1 MDTQFCCPVD
11 GRFKLLSCQMLSER
25 HYCACGDPTI
35 KTIADDVKVKSTKA
49 TMLLSDFESRVY
61 GLAGEV
67 AAP

>member
-1 MDTQFCCPVD
+1 M
-11 GRFKLLSCQMLSER
+11 LSCQMLNER
-25 HYCACGDPTI
+25 YYCACGDPTI